1 MRRLTVLAL
10 FAIVVSGSGIAWGA
24 PATATVTVLHGLP
37 GLTADVY
44 VNGKLTLDG
53 FKPLSSAG
61 PLELPAGSYDIA
73 IRDVGAPADSKPA
86 LEGTVQLKA
95 GSNVSIIAH
104 PDDQGAPSLSVF
116 ENDMTSVKAG
126 KTRLEVRHVAAAPE
140 LDVWVD
146 GKRTLTELG
155 TGDAETKVLAAGK
168 HPILVTESQQ
178 TAGLIGPDPIN
189 LKEGTAR
196 ILYVT
201 GSLAENTLD
210 LMSQT
215 LTGLQ
220 SGTGVL
226 SGDGGLAA
234 TSRFPAWAM
243 ALMVLGALS
252 VAGSAW
258 SLVRHRNVG
267 RPTDR

>member
-10 FAIVVSGSGIAWGA
+10 FALVVSGSGIAWAG

-53 FKPLSSAG
+53 FKPLSSTS
-61 PLELPAGSYDIA
+61 PLKLPAGSYDIA
-73 IRDVGAPADSKPA
+73 IREVGAPADSKPA
-86 LEGTVQLKA
+86 MEGTVQLKA
-95 GSNVSIIAH
+95 GTNVSIIAH
-104 PDDQGAPSLSVF
+104 PDSQGTPSLSVF
-116 ENDMTSVKAG
+116 QNDLAPVKAG
-126 KTRLEVRHVAAAPE
+126 MTRLEVRHVAAAPE

-146 GKRTLTELG
+146 GKRTLTEIQ
-155 TGDAETKVLAAGK
+155 TEKAATKVLSAGE
-168 HPILVTESQQ
+168 HPVLVTESRQ
-178 TAGLIGPDPIN
+178 TAGLIGPEGVN

-201 GSLAENTLD
+201 GSLDEKTLD

-220 SGTGVL
+220 SGPGVL
-226 SGDGGLAA
+226 SGNGGFAA
-234 TSRFPAWAM
+234 TRGFPAWAA
-243 ALMVLGALS
+243 ALMVLGALA
-252 VAGSAW
+252 VGGSAW
-258 SLVRHRNVG
+258 SLLRLRGTGG
-267 RPTDR
+267 RCER